1 MSILSSQELRPRHVR
16 KQLQHH
22 LLRNKYK
29 KLGNKLTTMLCK
41 TSNTHTSANL
51 VLCSFLRVIF
61 LSHPRGVWG
70 MHGIS
75 IAHAMP
81 LSSDISVGSW
91 HVTCGF
97 HPWTYLQEK
106 GTSIQLHLFIF
117 AYVSLLKKNVI
128 GFVTRRCEGRVPRA
142 CFFFCFSILNFYMF
156 WIKSSN

>member
-1 MSILSSQELRPRHVR
+1 MSILSSQELRPRDVR

-81 LSSDISVGSW
+81 LSSDIPVGSW

-106 GTSIQLHLFIF
+106 GTCIIFSRICSYFSLDGTTLHFWQILHCTEYVLIMNFIF
-117 AYVSLLKKNVI
+117 LDSTCKL
-128 GFVTRRCEGRVPRA
+128 
-142 CFFFCFSILNFYMF
+142 FSPWTFL
-156 WIKSSN
+156 